1 MKPSNLDGLSLRKAI
16 SPPGPKLAPEIKA
29 LLINNLQMIG
39 YHWSMKGKQVSR
51 LLIGLLLASLA
62 SCTSLPSLN
71 GQATASDNP
80 DTKNYRNHPVL
91 KTYYGISS
99 WYSVKTN
106 RGRTTASGRRLSNGA
121 YTAAHKTLP
130 FGTKVRVTCLFNGKS
145 EILVITD
152 RGPYRKSRIIDVTIG
167 SAQRLGF
174 YSRGITKVKVEVLEW
189 GNWRYKKM

>member
-1 MKPSNLDGLSLRKAI
+1 MKC
-16 SPPGPKLAPEIKA
+16 
-29 LLINNLQMIG
+29 
-39 YHWSMKGKQVSR
+39 KQVSR
-51 LLIGLLLASLA
+51 LLIGALLASLA
-62 SCTSLPSLN
+62 SCTYLPSLN
-71 GQATASDNP
+71 RPAKASDNP

-99 WYSVKTN
+99 WYSIKTN

-145 EILVITD
+145 EVLVITD
-152 RGPYRKSRIIDVTIG
+152 RGPYRRSRIIDVTIG

>member
-1 MKPSNLDGLSLRKAI
+1 MD
-16 SPPGPKLAPEIKA
+16 PPGLKIAPEIKA

-39 YHWSMKGKQVSR
+39 YRWQMKGKQVSR

-71 GQATASDNP
+71 GQATASDSP
-80 DTKNYRNHPVL
+80 ETKNYRNHPVL

-99 WYSVKTN
+99 WYSIKTN
-106 RGRTTASGRRLSNGA
+106 RGRATASGRRLSNGA